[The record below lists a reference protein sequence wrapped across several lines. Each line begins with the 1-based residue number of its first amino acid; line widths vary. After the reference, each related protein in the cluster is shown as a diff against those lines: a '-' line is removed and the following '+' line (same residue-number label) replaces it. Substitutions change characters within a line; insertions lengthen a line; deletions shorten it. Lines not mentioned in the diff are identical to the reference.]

1 MKRKTAVILVIC
13 VILALAAGAAG
24 FRKYAAKQASSSGET
39 VQIRIIATS
48 DIHGKILPY
57 DYTLDAPETSG
68 SLAQISSAVN
78 EYRDES
84 TLLIDLGDTV
94 QGNLDELLLKDKEH
108 PAVRAQNL
116 MDYDAWVP
124 GNHEF
129 DYGMDILTDVIGQH
143 DCDVLCANVYYKDG
157 KSIGKPYVILERAGV
172 KIGIIGVIT
181 PNITIWD
188 KHNLDEAGVT
198 VTDPVE
204 ETRKYAGELR
214 DQVDVLAVACH
225 MGLENENDVE
235 NSGALELAAKVP
247 DIDLILASHGHKKE
261 EVIENGILI
270 TENRDAGR
278 TANIVTLTMEKDAD
292 GSYKVAE
299 RENSFI
305 KAADYPAD
313 SKICDDELIISA
325 DERSRA
331 FADQTIARLTN
342 DSLAPEDEIPGI
354 SQSKVQDTALVRLIN
369 EALEYYSGCSIAAID
384 LDAGSPNFY
393 KGDIKRKDIANLY
406 RFENTVCKVRMTG
419 SHIRKWIEYSAGF
432 FNTYHEG
439 DLSVSFDPDF
449 PAYEYVMFSGL
460 KYEIDISQ
468 PAGSRVRGL
477 ALEDGTP
484 LDPDGKYEV
493 ATNDYLANSHLLNK
507 GTVFG
512 DGDELPEL
520 IESDVKSSIGGIR
533 EMITDYIV
541 NVKGVKDRDGIS
553 EFTAEDVT
561 EENAA
566 WKIVGFDWDAEKHMR
581 AVDMVKEGMI
591 RIEDHQDESG
601 AVIHPITEADLG
613 A

>member
-1 MKRKTAVILVIC
+1 MKRKTTAILLVCI
-13 VILALAAGAAG
+13 ILALAAGVAG
-24 FRKYAAKQASSSGET
+24 FRKNAAKNASASGES

-57 DYTLDAPETSG
+57 DYALDAPEESG

-78 EYRDES
+78 EYRDEN
-84 TLLIDLGDTV
+84 TLLIDLGDTI
-94 QGNLDELLLKDKEH
+94 QGNLSELLLEDKEH

-116 MDYDAWVP
+116 MDYDIWMP

-129 DYGMDILTDVIGQH
+129 NYGMDILTDVIGQH

-157 KSIGKPYVILERAGV
+157 KSIGKPYVILEKAGV
-172 KIGIIGVIT
+172 RIGIIGVIT

-188 KHNLDEAGVT
+188 KHNLEEAGVT

-204 ETRKYAGELR
+204 EAGKYAGELR
-214 DQVDVLAVACH
+214 DKVDVLVVACH
-225 MGLENENDVE
+225 MGLENENDME

-247 DIDLILASHGHKKE
+247 GIDLILASHGHKRE

-305 KAADYPAD
+305 EAADYPAD
-313 SKICDDELIISA
+313 SKICDDGLILSA
-325 DERSRA
+325 DERARA
-331 FADQTIARLTN
+331 FADKTIARLTN

-354 SQSKVQDTALVRLIN
+354 TQSKLQDTALVRLIN
-369 EALEYYSGCSIAAID
+369 ETMECYSGCGIAAIA
-384 LDAGSPNFY
+384 LNAGSPNIY
-393 KGDIKRKDIANLY
+393 KGDIKRKDISNLY
-406 RFENTVCKVRMTG
+406 RFENTIYKVRMTG
-419 SHIRKWIEYSAGF
+419 SQIEKWIEYAAGF
-432 FNTYHEG
+432 YNTYHDG
-439 DLSVSFDPDF
+439 DLSVSFAPDF
-449 PAYEYVMFSGL
+449 PAYEYVMLSGL

-468 PAGSRVRGL
+468 PVGNRVRGL
-477 ALEDGTP
+477 TLEDGTP
-484 LDPDGKYEV
+484 LDPDGKYDV
-493 ATNDYLANSHLLNK
+493 ATNDYLANLHLLNR

-520 IESDVKSSIGGIR
+520 IESDVESSIGGVR
-533 EMITDYIV
+533 EMIIDYIV
-541 NVKGVKDRDGIS
+541 NVKGVKGRDGIS
-553 EFTAEDVT
+553 DFTTEDIT
-561 EENAA
+561 EENAN

-581 AVDMVKEGMI
+581 AVDMIKKGRI
-591 RIEDHQDESG
+591 SIEDYQDESG
-601 AVIHPITEADLG
+601 VMIRPITESDIG